1 MQLASKIPD
10 IHVQL
15 WGSAILKGKRTDVIH
30 VQSNADADSNYFFPS
45 DLHRMSKDAS
55 QETEA
60 YNNHLAFSKSLLDQF
75 KCTKFT
81 EHSLIYWY
89 SDDAPTTVDG
99 PATVPLVQTVPN
111 FM

>member
-1 MQLASKIPD
+1 
-10 IHVQL
+10 
-15 WGSAILKGKRTDVIH
+15 
-30 VQSNADADSNYFFPS
+30 
-45 DLHRMSKDAS
+45 MSKDAN

-89 SDDAPTTVDG
+89 NDNDAQTMLDPSAI
-99 PATVPLVQTVPN
+99 PAVQNVPN

>member
-1 MQLASKIPD
+1 
-10 IHVQL
+10 
-15 WGSAILKGKRTDVIH
+15 
-30 VQSNADADSNYFFPS
+30 
-45 DLHRMSKDAS
+45 MSKDAS

-89 SDDAPTTVDG
+89 SDDTPSIMDG
-99 PATVPLVQTVPN
+99 SSTVPAVPTVPN

>member
-1 MQLASKIPD
+1 
-10 IHVQL
+10 
-15 WGSAILKGKRTDVIH
+15 
-30 VQSNADADSNYFFPS
+30 
-45 DLHRMSKDAS
+45 MSKDANL
-55 QETEA
+55 ETEA

-89 SDDAPTTVDG
+89 SDDAPIVEG
-99 PATVPLVQTVPN
+99 PAAVPSVPTVPN